1 MENLVKSCYIKPE
14 RIVEK
19 KSKIGEDIDL
29 EVEYCLESDIT
40 EDEFRPKEKFVVVR
54 ETSQNS
60 QTQEKEDKKSVKP
73 NPVLLNET
81 QTKVILENQVID
93 DIPVIP
99 ETQTDVIVIDD

>member
-40 EDEFRPKEKFVVVR
+40 EDEFRPKK
-54 ETSQNS
+54 N
-60 QTQEKEDKKSVKP
+60 
-73 NPVLLNET
+73 LL
-81 QTKVILENQVID
+81 
-93 DIPVIP
+93 
-99 ETQTDVIVIDD
+99 